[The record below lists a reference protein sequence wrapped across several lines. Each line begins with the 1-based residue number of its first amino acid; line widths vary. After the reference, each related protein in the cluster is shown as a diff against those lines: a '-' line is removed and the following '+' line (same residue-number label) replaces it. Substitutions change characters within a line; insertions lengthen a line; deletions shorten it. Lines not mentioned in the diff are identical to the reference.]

1 MQERDLGRER
11 LGAMGTEVGTE
22 AGRGDGVTRENV
34 RKENSALMGTGRGR
48 APCPQGDKGPP
59 KPWSTEHF
67 VEALTSQPIPP
78 PMGITVCSVGI

>member
-34 RKENSALMGTGRGR
+34 RKEKNSALMGTGRGR
-48 APCPQGDKGPP
+48 APALKEIKGPQ
-59 KPWSTEHF
+59 SHG
-67 VEALTSQPIPP
+67 LQNIL
-78 PMGITVCSVGI
+78 